1 VWTVDIAKKP
11 LTAEFPYLIDS
22 MSEGGDGGRH
32 RARAFIIIIIIIIF
46 CSPSL
51 LLLTELQTNKQNQK

>member
-32 RARAFIIIIIIIIF
+32 RARAFIIIIIIF
-46 CSPSL
+46 FL
-51 LLLTELQTNKQNQK
+51 LAFIAIAD